1 MLTQNLNTHWL
12 TPNAKL
18 AQFLQSQ
25 LTMDLSMGMSQLR
38 LVFMT
43 PGDMDFHRVP
53 QSKIKILLIS
63 VLFVIVFS

>member
-43 PGDMDFHRVP
+43 PGDMDIHIEFLNL
-53 QSKIKILLIS
+53 K
-63 VLFVIVFS
+63 

>member
-38 LVFMT
+38 LVFVF
-43 PGDMDFHRVP
+43 PG
-53 QSKIKILLIS
+53 
-63 VLFVIVFS
+63 VFSQTVSRPEKK